1 MRFGD
6 ILRLCRQNLW
16 RRKSRTILTVLGVI
30 VGCCSIVLMVSLGQG
45 INEQMNALIKS
56 MGDLSIVTVYADG
69 GPDRAERGGSSTGSG
84 AKLDDKA
91 LESFRAMNGVDG
103 VTPMMD
109 FPYTVTARAGAGGRY
124 LHDYVQV
131 MGVDMTQFDRMGYKL
146 VGGEKPFRDDQV
158 LAGETFAYGFLDTLR
173 NGERRMGAGD
183 GMTPPCVSGA
193 DAQCEGRRDEKPFFD
208 PLVTRIRVT
217 TGVNYQG
224 DQYTMS
230 MQGGGSAGAV
240 GAGGGVAAGA
250 GGGAAGRSENI
261 TLDLQISGVTAS
273 DYGKGFATSD
283 GLIMDVKAMKAL
295 AAKVNPSAR
304 KSDTYSQV
312 LVKAADLGSVPE
324 VESQI
329 KALGYET
336 SSYEDMRRSM
346 DEQSRAVQLILGG
359 IGAVALLV
367 AAIGI
372 ANTMIMSVTER
383 TREIGIMK
391 ALGCYVRDI
400 RIMFLAEAGA
410 IGFFGGLIGCALSGL
425 VSLGINVAGMLYAS
439 GAPGAPGGGDGA
451 QSGASLWTILR
462 QAVVGGEQVTR
473 YSVIPW
479 WLFLFAVLFSTLIG
493 VLFGFGPANKAVRIP
508 ALDAIKNSE

>member
-230 MQGGGSAGAV
+230 MQGGGSAGA
-240 GAGGGVAAGA
+240 AGA
-250 GGGAAGRSENI
+250 GGAAGRSENI

-439 GAPGAPGGGDGA
+439 GAPGAPGGGDGLPLDHTA
-451 QSGASLWTILR
+451 AGDS
-462 QAVVGGEQVTR
+462 
-473 YSVIPW
+473 W
-479 WLFLFAVLFSTLIG
+479 WRECDP
-493 VLFGFGPANKAVRIP
+493 LFGDSVVAVPVRRTVFHADRLAVRLRP
-508 ALDAIKNSE
+508 CQ